1 MSDNG
6 DKNLLRYW
14 TTPRIHYTPVKFS
27 GRGISRM
34 VRTFAASARRPY
46 LVATSPINGTFL
58 ILSCN
63 LSTFKRIPRSSDR

>member
-46 LVATSPINGTFL
+46 LVAS
-58 ILSCN
+58 
-63 LSTFKRIPRSSDR
+63 